1 MILETKRLLL
11 RPWTEAD
18 APELY
23 KYASDERVGPSA
35 GWPVHKSV
43 EDSRGII
50 RGVLSADGVFA
61 IVPKELGLPVSSV
74 GFSQK
79 HFGNAS
85 EPELGYWVG
94 VPFWG
99 RGYAPEASLCL
110 LEHAFSGACRRVWC
124 LHYEG
129 NDRSRSVIG
138 KCGFRFEFRKEQDVP
153 ALGER
158 RITYFYS
165 LSRED
170 WAPCAGAKEDSP

>member
-23 KYASDERVGPSA
+23 KLASDERVGPAA

-43 EDSRGII
+43 EESCGII
-50 RGVLSADGVFA
+50 RDELSADGTFA
-61 IVPKELGLPVSSV
+61 VVPKDLGLPA
-74 GFSQK
+74 GCAGLFRND
-79 HFGNAS
+79 FCA
-85 EPELGYWVG
+85 EDELELGYWIG

-99 RGYAPEASLCL
+99 RGYAPEASLRL
-110 LEHAFSGACRRVWC
+110 LEHAFSGGCRRVWC

-129 NDRSRSVIG
+129 NDKSRSVAG
-138 KCGFRFEFRKEQDVP
+138 KCGFRFEYRKERDVP
-153 ALGER
+153 VFGER
-158 RITYFYS
+158 RETYYYS

-170 WAPCAGAKEDSP
+170 WAGAKEGMP